1 MNVVVTPPPSPSEP
15 HVLSITGDLDVV
27 SVPQVLERVPELVA
41 DAGALVVDLR
51 EVTFLDS
58 SGVRFLHRL
67 AHTCASAGTGVRVVA
82 PPGSRARRVLDIVGM
97 TLLVDDGVDAA
108 RAALRAGDE
117 AGAS

>member
-1 MNVVVTPPPSPSEP
+1 MNVVVTPPTSPSEP

-41 DAGALVVDLR
+41 DAGALVVDLQ

-108 RAALRAGDE
+108 RASLRAGDDP
-117 AGAS
+117 GSS